1 MVKIGSFYPNGEGAT
16 FDMKYYCEV
25 YVPLLREWFGEALKK
40 VVVDQ
45 GIYGGEP
52 DAPPFFRA
60 MGQFYFDTEE
70 EGVSA
75 YFSNL
80 SKMAVERPNF
90 TNITPI
96 IQISQVIV
104 EE

>member
-25 YVPLLREWFGEALKK
+25 YVPLLQEWFGEALKK

-60 MGQFYFDTEE
+60 MGQFYFETEE
-70 EGVSA
+70 EGVHA

-80 SKMAVERPNF
+80 SRMELERPKF
-90 TNITPI
+90 TNIKPI
-96 IQISQVIV
+96 LQISQVMMG
-104 EE
+104 